1 MNATE
6 IVKAYYEAFNQK
18 NYQGML
24 DLLSEDFRHDAN
36 QGSSNTGLAY
46 FKGFLEHMEHC
57 YDEQLKD
64 MVYMSEPSGEHVAVE
79 FVVHGTYKNTDG
91 DLPEAKG
98 QTYVLPAGAFLAV
111 ANGKITRVTTYYNL
125 ENWLEQISA

>member
-36 QGSSNTGLAY
+36 QGSSNSGLDY

-64 MVYMSEPSGEHVAVE
+64 MVFMSEPTGEHVAVE
-79 FVVHGTYKNTDG
+79 FVVHGKYLNTDG
-91 DLPEAKG
+91 DLPAASG